1 MDVDEAWE
9 RFQKSEEPYTS
20 FRRSSIDGK
29 LDTIAAQIQEMS
41 TDLNRVADIVPQ
53 VMGDRGALEAD
64 EQDPIDMVLGD
75 DSPDL
80 SSLTQQMGGG
90 MPPEG
95 APGGAP
101 EEGGPVEETEEVS
114 EEEEVEKASD
124 DDGMDDVRESAE
136 ELDEEVSEMPDAD
149 PGDDPEDAA
158 TGMPEPPAEGVAV
171 SVTDDTPEGDVSVTE
186 VSEES
191 AEPVEDMGMREGQEG
206 IPVEGGAPDLL
217 DEINEN
223 QPEGL
228 LNVYD
233 RFIEGMKAAAH
244 QMVDSGRLGEVSNLA
259 GAQNAID
266 NIWRTQVLPLTEPIM
281 KSGDGMKEI
290 NTGKQEDGIQ
300 SAHEVPLPAPDT
312 EGEAN
317 TTATDNDATQAPAS
331 EGRTTAQAPHALD
344 NDTTTIGSEN
354 PPSFRKAVPA
364 EPVADGQGMEPVEK
378 SLDELEGVPDDY
390 ADPVKDDDYTDP
402 IRKSVPSFRE
412 VMAEPKEERF
422 MKAAEMRHGPHKS
435 LDQFLK
441 SWYGDEVADPGEG
454 EIGDN
459 GNFGKS
465 MTAAP
470 AEPDGDSFQGSV
482 EKSCDGEGFDKA
494 YSGDPAGTDT
504 EEINDAIDENLR
516 DAEDEAWDTAY
527 EQGRDAKHAL
537 QNVRSYSTPANEDEL
552 INKVIDTLQRQGMV
566 PGAMFASE
574 NRAIPKI
581 QEGSL
586 GAVDAKEVFGHEPVE
601 NIPSG
606 IKKSEGAMTTGSEGA
621 VNPVY
626 GESVEKSTAGQAGPS
641 MSMEKSCDQL
651 SDVDG
656 AFGKSADT
664 GTTPVGDELQGAE
677 CDGSADTGAKD
688 VGEAMRKSMENGK
701 PLPSFQEMMS
711 FRKSMPY
718 APARPSAIASVN
730 GDITRPEESSF
741 RKAAPQKPVVRM
753 GFRQDPRKVVERDLE
768 EYRIYKTQRG
778 Y

>member
-101 EEGGPVEETEEVS
+101 EEAPAEGGPVEETEEVS
-114 EEEEVEKASD
+114 EEEVEKASD

-136 ELDEEVSEMPDAD
+136 ELDEEVSEMPDTD

-186 VSEES
+186 IEETS

-312 EGEAN
+312 QGEAN

-344 NDTTTIGSEN
+344 NDTTTVGSEN

-378 SLDELEGVPDDY
+378 SLDQLEGVPDDY
-390 ADPVKDDDYTDP
+390 TDPVKDDDYTDP

-459 GNFGKS
+459 ENFGKS

-470 AEPDGDSFQGSV
+470 PEPDEDSFQGSV

-494 YSGDPAGTDT
+494 MHDSQLPSQEVKEG
-504 EEINDAIDENLR
+504 
-516 DAEDEAWDTAY
+516 ED
-527 EQGRDAKHAL
+527 RH
-537 QNVRSYSTPANEDEL
+537 ANES
-552 INKVIDTLQRQGMV
+552 M
-566 PGAMFASE
+566 A
-574 NRAIPKI
+574 
-581 QEGSL
+581 
-586 GAVDAKEVFGHEPVE
+586 
-601 NIPSG
+601 
-606 IKKSEGAMTTGSEGA
+606 KSEGAMTAGSEGA

-626 GESVEKSTAGQAGPS
+626 GDEVAKSTAGQAGPS

-664 GTTPVGDELQGAE
+664 GATPVGDELQGAE
-677 CDGSADTGAKD
+677 CDGSTDTGAKD

>member
-95 APGGAP
+95 APEGAP
-101 EEGGPVEETEEVS
+101 EEAPAEGGPVEETEEVS

-171 SVTDDTPEGDVSVTE
+171 SVTDDTPEGDVTVTE

-344 NDTTTIGSEN
+344 NDTTTVGSEN
-354 PPSFRKAVPA
+354 LPSFRKAVPA

-412 VMAEPKEERF
+412 VMVAPKEERF
-422 MKAAEMRHGPHKS
+422 MKVAEMRHGPHKS

-470 AEPDGDSFQGSV
+470 AEPDEDSFQGSV

-494 YSGDPAGTDT
+494 IHGSQPPSQ
-504 EEINDAIDENLR
+504 EIR
-516 DAEDEAWDTAY
+516 DGED
-527 EQGRDAKHAL
+527 RH
-537 QNVRSYSTPANEDEL
+537 
-552 INKVIDTLQRQGMV
+552 
-566 PGAMFASE
+566 ASE
-574 NRAIPKI
+574 SMA
-581 QEGSL
+581 
-586 GAVDAKEVFGHEPVE
+586 
-601 NIPSG
+601 
-606 IKKSEGAMTTGSEGA
+606 KSEGAMTAGSEGA

-626 GESVEKSTAGQAGPS
+626 GDEVAKSTAGQAGPS

-664 GTTPVGDELQGAE
+664 GTTPVGDELQGPE

-688 VGEAMRKSMENGK
+688 VDSAMKKSMENGK

>member
-101 EEGGPVEETEEVS
+101 EEAPAEGGPVEETEEVS

-136 ELDEEVSEMPDAD
+136 ELDEEVSEMPDTD

-158 TGMPEPPAEGVAV
+158 TGMPEPPAEGMAV

-300 SAHEVPLPAPDT
+300 SAHEVPLPAPGT

-344 NDTTTIGSEN
+344 NDTTTVGSEN

-422 MKAAEMRHGPHKS
+422 LKVAEMRHGPHKS

-470 AEPDGDSFQGSV
+470 AEPDEDSFQGSV

-494 YSGDPAGTDT
+494 WNDDRAMT
-504 EEINDAIDENLR
+504 ETEAVNDAIELVNRDNLMDLDSGHKEALAGQHSHSPDDYINTAITNAESEYNEGNMSEMVSPEGVVIGYTGQKPGKVPPKGKLPSVR
-516 DAEDEAWDTAY
+516 GEWIGDKSDADPFSKT
-527 EQGRDAKHAL
+527 
-537 QNVRSYSTPANEDEL
+537 
-552 INKVIDTLQRQGMV
+552 
-566 PGAMFASE
+566 
-574 NRAIPKI
+574 
-581 QEGSL
+581 
-586 GAVDAKEVFGHEPVE
+586 
-601 NIPSG
+601 
-606 IKKSEGAMTTGSEGA
+606 EGAMTAGSEGA

-664 GTTPVGDELQGAE
+664 GATPVGDELQGPE